1 MRVAKHVC
9 RSDFGIVADYLVQKQ
24 RTGTYIGSTQ
34 ALEHVQET
42 LSLMSVMTG
51 DARFEETLI
60 ETESDGKKEMKNM
73 CEVLDRIEERGIAIG
88 EARGRAEGAFQSLS
102 ELVKDNIISVKEAVK
117 RLGISEEEFARK
129 VAERGN

>member
-1 MRVAKHVC
+1 MGELKRGEN
-9 RSDFGIVADYLVQKQ
+9 FGIVADYLVQKQ

-60 ETESDGKKEMKNM
+60 ETESDGKKEIKNM
-73 CEVLDRIEERGIAIG
+73 CEVLDRIEARGEERG
-88 EARGRAEGAFQSLS
+88 AFRVIYGLVCDGLIS
-102 ELVKDNIISVKEAVK
+102 EKEAVK